1 MYIITKKVFEIKEI
15 WATHLNQFKII
26 KNMLINGRNDNDK
39 PTPPSLLKDMDIKL
53 KPNLT

>member
-53 KPNLT
+53 KPNFT